1 MDEIIVTALGS
12 VKENRSI
19 GYAVQSV
26 DSESITNAN
35 ETNIVNALQGQ
46 IAGVQIQGSP
56 STLGGSSRITIRG
69 SNSFL
74 GNNQPLFVVDGVPIN
89 KTFQVSIKYE
99 IPREAS
105 FDEVTVAPLLEGCE
119 ELEGNESRDCFEN
132 GVTKHISE
140 NFKYPRKALKN
151 QIEGDVFIQFEITKS
166 GYFINFTTIGPNKIL
181 EDEAYRIMSRLPQVQ
196 PGEYLGK
203 KVSSSSTV
211 SISSEFELKLYSTQR
226 ALKLAP
232 IVSRVLHRVP

>member
-1 MDEIIVTALGS
+1 MNMKKILVAWILFFPAIILAQFEAKGTVTDDEGNPLPGVLVTESMTNNSVTTDFDGNFVIEVASDEASLIVSSVGFNSTEIMVDSGNLSVQLSPNLLLDEVTVTALGS

-74 GNNQPLFVVDGVPIN
+74 GNNQPLFVVDL
-89 KTFQVSIKYE
+89 
-99 IPREAS
+99 RH
-105 FDEVTVAPLLEGCE
+105 C
-119 ELEGNESRDCFEN
+119 
-132 GVTKHISE
+132 
-140 NFKYPRKALKN
+140 
-151 QIEGDVFIQFEITKS
+151 
-166 GYFINFTTIGPNKIL
+166 
-181 EDEAYRIMSRLPQVQ
+181 
-196 PGEYLGK
+196 
-203 KVSSSSTV
+203 
-211 SISSEFELKLYSTQR
+211 
-226 ALKLAP
+226 
-232 IVSRVLHRVP
+232 LH